1 MKNSG
6 KEFGLP
12 LNLDIKNKLSLQSN
26 ASKGP
31 PSPKQ
36 PFFIGNYFFLLIF
49 IIIIIIVNLYIYI
62 FFGKNLIFFSSGVAG
77 GTASGK
83 TTVCNLINT
92 QLHDQRIVLINQV
105 INSQ

>member
-36 PFFIGNYFFLLIF
+36 PFFIG
-49 IIIIIIVNLYIYI
+49 
-62 FFGKNLIFFSSGVAG
+62 VAG

-105 INSQ
+105 INLNNVYSEIMILVLYFVNKS